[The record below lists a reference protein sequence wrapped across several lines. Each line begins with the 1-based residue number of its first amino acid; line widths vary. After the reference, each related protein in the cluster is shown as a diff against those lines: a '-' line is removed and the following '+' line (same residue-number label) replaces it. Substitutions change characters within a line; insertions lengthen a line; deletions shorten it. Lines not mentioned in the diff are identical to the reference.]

1 MKLSAQER
9 AAWKAAF
16 RQMSLAEKLAYILSY
31 YKLPL
36 VLGLIAVVVLASV
49 VSHTLTRKENL
60 LYVAYVNVSAGDNL
74 NALLSDGFVAYAG
87 ADPKKNRVY
96 TYTGLYLSENPAPEN
111 HEYSYASRLKV
122 LGAVN
127 AKQLDVVLMN
137 RESYDI
143 FSGSGF
149 LLPLSDFIAENAP
162 ALYGELAACLVEN
175 DVILEDN
182 AIEYNL
188 NEADSYR
195 AMTEASAN
203 ALELSGFPA
212 LAGAGF
218 SDAVYL
224 GVIANSQRLPACLDY
239 ITYLFCFS
247 GEPREA

>member
-111 HEYSYASRLKV
+111 HEYSYASRMKV
-122 LGAVN
+122 LAAIN
-127 AKQLDVVLMN
+127 ARRLDVVLMN
-137 RESYDI
+137 AEAYDI
-143 FSGSGF
+143 FSRSGY
-149 LLPLSDFIAENAP
+149 LLELPP
-162 ALYGELAACLVEN
+162 ALEEFLPEQYEFLAPFLQKN

-182 AIEYNL
+182 EIEYRL
-188 NEADSYR
+188 NEADEYR
-195 AMTEASAN
+195 AVTQSVAN
-203 ALELSGFPA
+203 GLDISRFPV
-212 LAGAGF
+212 LAAAGF
-218 SDAVYL
+218 SDTVYF
-224 GVIANSQRLPACLDY
+224 GVIANSPRLPEAMDY
-239 ITYLFCFS
+239 AAYLFSES
-247 GEPREA
+247 GGAHE